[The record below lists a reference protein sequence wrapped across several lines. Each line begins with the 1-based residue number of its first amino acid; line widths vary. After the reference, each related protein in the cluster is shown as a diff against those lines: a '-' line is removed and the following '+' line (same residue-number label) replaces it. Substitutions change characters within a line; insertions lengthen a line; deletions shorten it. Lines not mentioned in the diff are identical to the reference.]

1 MSDLLLMYPDS
12 RRYANYEIRSRGFT
26 LIEILLAV
34 AIIGIIVAVV
44 YGSLWTVTQT
54 VDDAR
59 ERMELSQ
66 TARGVLW
73 KITNEISNAFSGEE
87 MYFTGVKSKPG
98 SVDENRLSFN
108 STVEGFGQEQK
119 DIREIEYYLS
129 RGVLYQEIDG
139 VIFPVVENVDGFSLR
154 YFDGVEWKESWD
166 SKLRGKFPKMVE
178 INLEL
183 GGKIFSTAVSI
194 PVAGRHIR

>member
-1 MSDLLLMYPDS
+1 MNYELRITNYDS
-12 RRYANYEIRSRGFT
+12 RNTSDKQRSRGFT

-44 YGSLWTVTQT
+44 YGSVWTVTQT
-54 VDDAR
+54 VGDVR

-87 MYFTGVKSKPG
+87 TYFTGTIRKPG

-119 DIREIEYYLS
+119 DIRKIEYYLS
-129 RGVLYQEIDG
+129 RGVLYRAVDG
-139 VIFPVVENVDGFSLR
+139 VIFPVVENVDSFSLR
-154 YFDGVEWKESWD
+154 YFDGTEWKESWD
-166 SKLRGKFPKMVE
+166 SKLRGKLPKMVE

-183 GGKIFSTAVSI
+183 GEKIFSTAVSI
-194 PVAGRHIR
+194 PVAWRHIR

>member
-1 MSDLLLMYPDS
+1 MQITNYEIRDT
-12 RRYANYEIRSRGFT
+12 RYEIRSRGFT

-34 AIIGIIVAVV
+34 VIIGIIVAVV

-54 VDDAR
+54 VDGAR

-183 GGKIFSTAVSI
+183 GGKIFSTAISI
-194 PVAGRHIR
+194 PVAGGHIR